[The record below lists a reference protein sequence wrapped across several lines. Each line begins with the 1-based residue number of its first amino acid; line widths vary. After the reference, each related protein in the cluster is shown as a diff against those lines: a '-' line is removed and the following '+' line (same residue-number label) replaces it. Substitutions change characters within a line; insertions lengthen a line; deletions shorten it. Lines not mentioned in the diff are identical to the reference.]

1 MRHKPDRHRL
11 KLCTTIRAEDVTDT
25 LELALAASGCDQ
37 APRPT
42 QTAPAVGQRTQL
54 YRLRTGRVDRG
65 AGHEPCTRRALP
77 SPDPRQDRALAPDTE
92 PRDPTR
98 TIPRFEILQMRWQS
112 ICLGIEANHTP
123 LPLISDPML
132 RSRLLFAGANQTL
145 AGHPL
150 PADLSDG
157 ILTAYQASTLNLQG
171 TELRPKRGST
181 KFDDRVWTLTP
192 SASLPTNH

>member
-1 MRHKPDRHRL
+1 
-11 KLCTTIRAEDVTDT
+11 
-25 LELALAASGCDQ
+25 
-37 APRPT
+37 
-42 QTAPAVGQRTQL
+42 
-54 YRLRTGRVDRG
+54 
-65 AGHEPCTRRALP
+65 
-77 SPDPRQDRALAPDTE
+77 
-92 PRDPTR
+92 
-98 TIPRFEILQMRWQS
+98 MRWQS

-132 RSRLLFAGANQTL
+132 RSRLFFTGANQTL